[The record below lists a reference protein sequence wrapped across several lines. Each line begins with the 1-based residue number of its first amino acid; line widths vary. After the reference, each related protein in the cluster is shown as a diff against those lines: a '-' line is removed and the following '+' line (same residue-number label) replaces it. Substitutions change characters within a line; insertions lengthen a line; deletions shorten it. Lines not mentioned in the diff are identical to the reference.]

1 MRLVESQK
9 KSCTREVFTYT
20 GRFLNG
26 DWSSYG
32 INDTLINVFDT
43 PGNVKFTII
52 KIKVKI
58 VSNRDAQSKPQKQFF
73 KPCLNEFNIEI
84 RIF

>member
-43 PGNVKFTII
+43 PGNVK
-52 KIKVKI
+52 
-58 VSNRDAQSKPQKQFF
+58 S
-73 KPCLNEFNIEI
+73 
-84 RIF
+84 